1 MFNRFIKFS
10 PSNRKIPWLVLEV
23 WKHMNEILF
32 GISVYGWDTADT
44 IGKGFKLVERIHTI
58 EWYQIPSQK

>member
-10 PSNRKIPWLVLEV
+10 PSNRKIPWLVNEV
-23 WKHMNEILF
+23 RKHRNEILF
-32 GISVYGWDTADT
+32 DISVYGWDFGDT

-58 EWYQIPSQK
+58 E